1 MTNLKTNVGL
11 VKAILEEDKKARN
24 SDSYLYLKV
33 LNHIALQKGM
43 DVSGMTVSG
52 FLMNMSDLGFPGF
65 ESIRRTRQKVQERFP
80 ELAADKRVRKYRLEN
95 EEEYRAF
102 AKERI

>member
-11 VKAILEEDKKARN
+11 VKAILEEDKQARN
-24 SDSYLYLKV
+24 SDSLLYLRV
-33 LNHIALQKGM
+33 LEHIASEK
-43 DVSGMTVSG
+43 SI
-52 FLMNMSDLGFPGF
+52 DLGGISIKTFLNSLSVFPFPPF
-65 ESIRRTRQKVQERFP
+65 ESVRRTRQKVQERFP
-80 ELAADKRVRKYRLEN
+80 ELAADKKVRKYRLEN